1 MAYFYSASTKNQ
13 RQTSFT
19 RRNINLLC
27 ETVMIADFVLE
38 VEMRM
43 RKQK

>member
-19 RRNINLLC
+19 RRNINL
-27 ETVMIADFVLE
+27 ADFVLE